1 MLGYPLPTDVFPT
14 SEGECPGSAPAIM
27 DNLNGAIEDACKEV
41 GATYLDERFIGG
53 ANTAGGSWSPGSL
66 HADSVHLNKKGCKVC
81 RAIHASRMPR
91 MMRYNCL
98 CAYAS
103 TYLYI
108 GTHARTTHNSQ
119 TLHYT
124 ATDDTDTALHYTLY
138 TTAIYSII
146 RTPRVHFVSPSRVT
160 LASPSLHATSLRS
173 YDPTLPDCAIVT
185 SDSFRAQFGCTAN
198 KADCVTVKE
207 LTDAAS
213 PRATSHLAGAG
224 LVVLT
229 VAGLVLGGL

>member
-103 TYLYI
+103 TYL
-108 GTHARTTHNSQ
+108 
-119 TLHYT
+119 L
-124 ATDDTDTALHYTLY
+124 
-138 TTAIYSII
+138 
-146 RTPRVHFVSPSRVT
+146 
-160 LASPSLHATSLRS
+160 
-173 YDPTLPDCAIVT
+173 
-185 SDSFRAQFGCTAN
+185 
-198 KADCVTVKE
+198 
-207 LTDAAS
+207 
-213 PRATSHLAGAG
+213 
-224 LVVLT
+224 
-229 VAGLVLGGL
+229 